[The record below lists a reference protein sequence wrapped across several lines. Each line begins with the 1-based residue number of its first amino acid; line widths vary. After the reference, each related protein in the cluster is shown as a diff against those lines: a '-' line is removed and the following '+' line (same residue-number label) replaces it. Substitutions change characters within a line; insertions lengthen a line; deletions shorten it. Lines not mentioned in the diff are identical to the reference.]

1 MNRAT
6 QRDAASNG
14 TNWVAASAAAL
25 LLVSA
30 GLELLAHQ
38 FFGQTSM
45 ATLLLAVYLGFWSFV
60 LGIIFVFVLALRG
73 LLAWWRLRA
82 AGETVHRD
90 SVSGPGTRSFVEPG
104 QQAAR
109 LVAPDAVLIGPCSRA
124 ATGSNDDI
132 PSWLPKA
139 G

>member
-1 MNRAT
+1 MNWLVVGAG
-6 QRDAASNG
+6 A
-14 TNWVAASAAAL
+14 VL
-25 LLVSA
+25 LISA

-82 AGETVHRD
+82 AGETVRRD

-109 LVAPDAVLIGPCSRA
+109 SVAPDAVLIGPSSRA
-124 ATGSNDDI
+124 ATGSNEDI
-132 PSWLPKA
+132 PSRLPKA